1 MKDCK
6 KKEKK
11 RGIKWI
17 NFRVTRPET
26 RPYFSSTIFRGKT
39 ELFNCC
45 THFLQLPTL
54 FAEMSNFLQ
63 NFLIHLCTRVL
74 FSNNFIQSRLSYACQ
89 NWNLT
94 QRQFD
99 RCCLL
104 CVFEKCGLRW
114 LSFSKQNEWY
124 SYVISNVWLHELY
137 ETSDLSSIIKC

>member
-1 MKDCK
+1 MLLDQKPVLISHQPFLE
-6 KKEKK
+6 EK
-11 RGIKWI
+11 R
-17 NFRVTRPET
+17 N
-26 RPYFSSTIFRGKT
+26 SSIVVPIF
-39 ELFNCC
+39 FNCC